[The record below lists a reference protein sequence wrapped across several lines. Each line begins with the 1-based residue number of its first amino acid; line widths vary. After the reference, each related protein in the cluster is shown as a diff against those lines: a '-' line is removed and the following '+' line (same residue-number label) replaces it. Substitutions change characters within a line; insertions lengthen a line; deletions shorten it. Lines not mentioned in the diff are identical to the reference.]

1 VRNYLFGAILIGL
14 PVAGFVVLPDLPAR
28 WLSATVDFAAVKR
41 WQVMGGSGPHKAGLN
56 EEYYELLC
64 PKQRVYSL
72 DLSLE
77 PVTKLRGL
85 PPEYVPTDLQEL
97 KKVRTIGI
105 QCVTSATAAALSQLF
120 EAAAQEG
127 VQLAVT
133 SGYRRPE
140 IQQLTRDYWI
150 AAEGEKAAH
159 EVAEPYHSEHQT
171 GTAVDL
177 TGGSVGFRGV
187 QDSFG
192 DTPEGKWL
200 QANAHRFGF
209 TLSYP
214 ASTTEYV
221 YEPWHFRFV
230 GASIAAMLHEKGV
243 SFNEYFVEKTVSER
257 GVERILYNNP
267 TLF

>member
-1 VRNYLFGAILIGL
+1 MKNYLLGAVLLGL
-14 PVAGFVVLPDLPAR
+14 PFAGFVLLPDLPTQ
-28 WLSATVDFAAVKR
+28 WLSAAVDFAAVKR
-41 WQVMGGSGPHKAGLN
+41 WQSTGGFGLSRN
-56 EEYYELLC
+56 AENKEFYEQLC
-64 PKQRVYSL
+64 PKQTVYSL

-85 PPEYVPTDLQEL
+85 PPEYVPNDLQEL
-97 KKVRTIGI
+97 KQVRTIGI
-105 QCVTSATAAALSQLF
+105 QCVTTATATALRGLF
-120 EAAAQEG
+120 EAAAEEG
-127 VQLAVT
+127 LRLAVT
-133 SGYRRPE
+133 SGFRRPE
-140 IQQLTRDYWI
+140 IQQLTKDYWV
-150 AAEGEKAAH
+150 AVEGTKALR

-177 TGGSVGFRGV
+177 TGASVGFGGV
-187 QDSFG
+187 QDSFAN
-192 DTPEGKWL
+192 TPEGAWL

-230 GASIAAMLHEKGV
+230 GVPIATLLHEKGI
-243 SFNEYFVEKTVSER
+243 SFNGYFVEKTVSER